1 MLAMM
6 RTTLGCAALVL
17 LASPA
22 YSSPTSKDAA
32 GPVTVEVANGCQQ
45 PVAMKLGPETVKV
58 AASEKVAGKT
68 FAAAENNAYEFNFE
82 GSKRD
87 NGYLVMK
94 AGGNYTIALSGC
106 ANGWANIRI
115 TDLAARPEVVSPN
128 AEAQVRFRSFRGKG
142 ERIPNIE
149 YRAGKRGRSKRL
161 SVAFTPY
168 VKTQKG
174 EFAYALKL
182 KAARMGPV
190 LSALNGKVNVE
201 AGKNYLIEA
210 SVVGGKI
217 FTKFE
222 DEGYA
227 KP

>member
-6 RTTLGCAALVL
+6 RTTFGCAALVL

-22 YSSPTSKDAA
+22 YSSPTNKDAA
-32 GPVTVEVANGCQQ
+32 GPVTVEVSNGCQQ
-45 PVAMKLGPETVKV
+45 PVSMKLGPETIKV
-58 AASEKVAGKT
+58 
-68 FAAAENNAYEFNFE
+68 AAAENNAYEFNFE

-115 TDLAARPEVVSPN
+115 TDLAARPEGLSPN